1 MILSSHCTENRNK
14 ISHGRQGLSTGPGV
28 REVVFYSW
36 LYHSLAGGAC
46 RARYRAGME
55 TPANKFLLCNFSS
68 FIMHKSAF
76 FQHSSTHLKAGET
89 WLNQNTESAENEN
102 EWKTSITTFS
112 RGPLK
117 YWNRISTHTAKT
129 EDQTQPRFQQA
140 HLQLLP
146 QSCTR
151 VGSGLLYSSSSLI
164 CFLLQASFLRQ
175 QTAKTQARG
184 ERFGLVF
191 RN

>member
-36 LYHSLAGGAC
+36 LYHSLAVGAC

-68 FIMHKSAF
+68 FIMHKSEF
-76 FQHSSTHLKAGET
+76 FQCSSTHLKAGET
-89 WLNQNTESAENEN
+89 RLNQNTEPAENEN
-102 EWKTSITTFS
+102 EWKTSITMFS
-112 RGPLK
+112 RAPLK
-117 YWNRISTHTAKT
+117 YWNRISTHTEKT
-129 EDQTQPRFQQA
+129 EDQIQPGFQQA
-140 HLQLLP
+140 HLQLLH

-151 VGSGLLYSSSSLI
+151 AASGLLYSSSSSIRL
-164 CFLLQASFLRQ
+164 LLQASFLRQ
-175 QTAKTQARG
+175 QTADSGQGG
-184 ERFGLVF
+184 EVWFWFVF
-191 RN
+191 